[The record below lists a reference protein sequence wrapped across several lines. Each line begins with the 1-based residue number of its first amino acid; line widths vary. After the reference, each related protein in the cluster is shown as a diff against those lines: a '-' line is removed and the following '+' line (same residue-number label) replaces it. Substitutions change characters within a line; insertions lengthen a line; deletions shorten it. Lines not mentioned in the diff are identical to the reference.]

1 MTEGLWELFSDL
13 DEGGDERPGHL
24 REASPLK
31 SNKVIKVSSLCHRI
45 TDAVIHQSVSTSN
58 VRPKTWRQ

>member
-13 DEGGDERPGHL
+13 DEGRDERPGHL

-31 SNKVIKVSSLCHRI
+31 SNKVIKVSSLSHRI
-45 TDAVIHQSVSTSN
+45 TVGSSPTQM
-58 VRPKTWRQ
+58 Q